1 LNKLYDH
8 DFFAW
13 TQDQADALKRRS
25 ANELDWENLLEEIED
40 LGRSERRELR
50 SRLIVLLTH
59 ILKWELLPEM
69 RSRSWMATI
78 RIQQRELQDLLGES
92 PSLTTALDRI
102 WTKAYEDAQEVAAI
116 ETALPV
122 DDIKKAPRLSFEAL
136 LVYQVDPPSG

>member
-1 LNKLYDH
+1 MNKLYDH

-25 ANELDWENLLEEIED
+25 ANELDWENLLEEVED

-59 ILKWELLPEM
+59 ILKWELQPEM

-92 PSLTTALDRI
+92 PSLKTALDRV
-102 WTKAYEDAQEVAAI
+102 WSKAYEDAEEVAAI
-116 ETALPV
+116 ETAMPI
-122 DDIKKAPRLSFEAL
+122 DDVRKAPRLTFEAVL
-136 LVYQVDPPSG
+136 AYRVDPPSG

>member
-1 LNKLYDH
+1 MNKLYDH

-25 ANELDWENLLEEIED
+25 ANELDWENLLEEVED

-50 SRLIVLLTH
+50 SRLVVLLTH
-59 ILKWELLPEM
+59 ILKGEAQPQM

-92 PSLTTALDRI
+92 PSLKAALDRI
-102 WTKAYEDAQEVAAI
+102 WAKACEDAQEIAAI
-116 ETALPV
+116 ETG
-122 DDIKKAPRLSFEAL
+122 LSLEDFANQPGLTFEAVIAYRAEL
-136 LVYQVDPPSG
+136 SSD

>member
-25 ANELDWENLLEEIED
+25 VNELDWENLLEEVED

-50 SRLIVLLTH
+50 SRLIVLMTH
-59 ILKWELLPEM
+59 VLKWELQPEM

-78 RIQQRELQDLLGES
+78 RVQQRELHDLLGES
-92 PSLTTALDRI
+92 PSLKTTLDRI
-102 WTKAYEDAQEVAAI
+102 WTKACQDAEDVAAI
-116 ETALPV
+116 ETALPIEDV
-122 DDIKKAPRLSFEAL
+122 RNAPKLSFEAL
-136 LVYQVDPPSG
+136 LAYQVDPPSG

>member
-25 ANELDWENLLEEIED
+25 ANELDWENLLEEVED

-59 ILKWELLPEM
+59 IIKWEVQPDM

-78 RIQQRELQDLLGES
+78 RTQQRELRDLLGES
-92 PSLTTALDRI
+92 PSLKSALDRI
-102 WTKAYEDAQEVAAI
+102 WAKAYEDAQEVAAI
-116 ETALPV
+116 ETAV
-122 DDIKKAPRLSFEAL
+122 QIEDIRSAPRLNFEAVL
-136 LVYQVDPPSG
+136 TYRADVSSA

>member
-25 ANELDWENLLEEIED
+25 ANELDWENLLEEVGD

-59 ILKWELLPEM
+59 VLRWEHQPEQ
-69 RSRSWMATI
+69 RSRSWVATI
-78 RIQQRELQDLLGES
+78 RIQQRELRELLGES
-92 PSLTTALDRI
+92 PSLQPAIDRI
-102 WTKAYEDAQEVAAI
+102 WAKAYDDAREIAAI
-116 ETALPV
+116 EAGLTVDEIGRGPDLTFDEVIAFRADLPS
-122 DDIKKAPRLSFEAL
+122 D
-136 LVYQVDPPSG
+136 

>member
-1 LNKLYDH
+1 MNKLYDH

-59 ILKWELLPEM
+59 ILKWELQPEM